1 MTNMISAEGRRRLQ
15 ERYDVLWEKER
26 PHMVKNMAEAAA
38 EGDRSEN
45 AQDYI
50 TGGHCAVS
58 E

>member
-26 PHMVKNMAEAAA
+26 PFMVKNMAEAAA

-45 AQDYI
+45 AEYNI
-50 TGGHCAVS
+50 TG
-58 E
+58 

>member
-15 ERYDVLWEKER
+15 ERYDILWEKER

-45 AQDYI
+45 AEYNI
-50 TGGHCAVS
+50 TG
-58 E
+58 